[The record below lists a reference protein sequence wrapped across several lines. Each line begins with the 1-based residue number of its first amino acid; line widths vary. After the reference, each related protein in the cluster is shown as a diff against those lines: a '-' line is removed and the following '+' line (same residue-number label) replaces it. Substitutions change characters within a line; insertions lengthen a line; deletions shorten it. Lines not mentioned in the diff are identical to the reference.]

1 MGTSKYLDSVLRI
14 LPGVQARQIT
24 ELLRGLQVS
33 GQVRNATEYE
43 AKLRELAS
51 LVNSSSPVPSFQ
63 QLRALV
69 WSMCSSDA
77 HNTMMQALKNDI
89 EAAFLQVD
97 EIGQKIA
104 DHNVL
109 FMGNTLLDLDRNL
122 SEQENKIRS
131 LEWLADQT
139 NEFTRVL
146 VNTFSSASLL
156 SVARSEVGADNL
168 YYDNRTTEQARK
180 NTYMPSAF
188 VSVEGRKLILDSET
202 DPTVKPIEIV
212 VHTDSNSYGTEIQVD
227 TESDINNIID
237 GTVGTF
243 WNRNIYLYTEVPKVS
258 TILEFVFG
266 SGRDVNYLIVQGGS
280 TEPFFVERID
290 GVHPDGYVINL
301 LSEEIEI
308 DTSKRIDF
316 PRSFVKSIRVTFYT
330 KTSHRAEYFVPKDNS
345 VHDVFDSKNKYERLL
360 KRDWMGPVVR
370 KAIASERAANICN
383 VPNPPTKQIN
393 SFRYTLTLD
402 NVWFGNSSYIDSGV
416 FVSKPLKID
425 NIGILAIRTTETEE
439 PDAIATNSIEYEIIK
454 IDTSPKYKQT
464 SFSIPK
470 IGQTTV
476 GSERLVLSKKQNSL
490 SPIND
495 IGILRFCP
503 YIASTWTS
511 PPYPILVYK
520 NGVQMAP
527 GSDYVMSIDEG
538 ANWHSSYNSFLYFPD
553 YKTTPPKFWIKINSP
568 ELNVV
573 YTVDYTIRTS
583 DSKETTESSSQT
595 LWLDIDKTISL
606 HADGRVQFRQENSD
620 TIVSSD
626 IYLQVTLRR
635 NVSSS
640 SSSPE
645 LIEYAVLASS
655 YE

>member
-24 ELLRGLQVS
+24 ELLRGLQAS
-33 GQVRNATEYE
+33 GQIRNATEYE

-51 LVNSSSPVPSFQ
+51 LINSSNPIPSFQ
-63 QLRALV
+63 QIRALI

-97 EIGQKIA
+97 EVGQKIA

-109 FMGNTLLDLDRNL
+109 FMGNTLLDLDKNL

-156 SVARSEVGADNL
+156 SVSRSETGADNL
-168 YYDNRTTEQARK
+168 YYDNRATEQTRK
-180 NTYMPSAF
+180 STDIPSAF
-188 VSVEGRKLILDSET
+188 VSIEGRKLILDSAV

-212 VHTDSNSYGTEIQVD
+212 VQTDSSSYGSEIQVD
-227 TESDINNIID
+227 MYDNINNIID

-243 WNRNIYLYTEVPKVS
+243 WSRNVYLYTEVPKVS
-258 TILEFVFG
+258 TVLEFVFG
-266 SGRDVNYLIVQGGS
+266 SSRDVNYLIVQGGS
-280 TEPFFVERID
+280 TEPFFIERID
-290 GVHPDGYVINL
+290 GIHPDGYTINL
-301 LSEEIEI
+301 LSEEVEVDI
-308 DTSKRIDF
+308 SKRVDF
-316 PRSFVKSIRVTFYT
+316 TRCLVKSIRITFYT

-345 VHDVFDSKNKYERLL
+345 VHDAFDSKNKYERLL
-360 KRDWMGPVVR
+360 KRDYLSPVVR

-383 VPNPPTKQIN
+383 VPNVPTKQIN

-402 NVWFGNSSYIDSGV
+402 NVWFGNSVYVDSGV

-425 NIGILAIRTTETEE
+425 GIGILAVRTVETVE
-439 PDAIATNSIEYEIIK
+439 PDAVVTNSIEYEIIK
-454 IDTSPKYKQT
+454 IDTAPKYKQT
-464 SFSIPK
+464 SFPIPR
-470 IGQTTV
+470 IGQTEVT
-476 GSERLVLSKKQNSL
+476 SERLVLTKKHNSL

-495 IGILRFCP
+495 ISILRFCP
-503 YIASTWTS
+503 YIPSTLDILS
-511 PPYPILVYK
+511 PQPVVVYK
-520 NGVQMAP
+520 SGVEIQPYA
-527 GSDYVMSIDEG
+527 DYMLSIDDG
-538 ANWHSSYNSFLYFPD
+538 ASWTGSYIGINNFAN
-553 YKTTPPKFWIKINSP
+553 YKSNPPKVWIRINNPELIRINNP

-583 DSKETTESSSQT
+583 DSKEITDPSSST
-595 LWLDIDKTISL
+595 LWLDTEKTISL
-606 HADGRVQFRQENSD
+606 HSDGRVQFR
-620 TIVSSD
+620 
-626 IYLQVTLRR
+626 
-635 NVSSS
+635 
-640 SSSPE
+640 
-645 LIEYAVLASS
+645 
-655 YE
+655 